1 MKLKSGF
8 ELRDVCGEKVVIAQ
22 GIENVDFSKL
32 ITLNESAAYLWT
44 AVGTGSFD
52 AHTLAR
58 LLVEEYEVTPEKA
71 LSDADTL
78 IEVWRKQGVIE
89 E

>member
-32 ITLNESAAYLWT
+32 ITLNECAAYLWT

>member
-1 MKLKSGF
+1 M
-8 ELRDVCGEKVVIAQ
+8 RVP
-22 GIENVDFSKL
+22 L
-32 ITLNESAAYLWT
+32 IYGPLW
-44 AVGTGSFD
+44 APV
-52 AHTLAR
+52 